1 MLGLDGIYL
10 MLETVLRIELNSS
23 GLQSEAQPLYQ
34 TVLCIVAETS
44 TTVNLFG
51 GPTQNRTV
59 D

>member
-1 MLGLDGIYL
+1 M
-10 MLETVLRIELNSS
+10 RIELNSS